1 MNILFDSLELIYGS
15 SEKPF
20 FLTDQNGNVLWKNR
34 RCGKTVIFTNGISGR
49 SKTEQVNIDG
59 EVFSAVARK
68 IDNNGKAY
76 YLWEAN
82 TLSDILALL
91 GCTDT
96 YAEVCYM
103 LAQMKS
109 DVAAAEDAAGG
120 QVPFLSIKRNVE
132 VLSELSG
139 VIYRK
144 ASASETLYFAE
155 EINKIANEANRI
167 MSKIPVVFK
176 VCRDDT
182 ADSDIAVNA
191 GQKLLY
197 TSVFS
202 IMRAMVRSSDR
213 KLFNLEISYENGFA
227 VMSSA
232 FSLKADTHKGMI
244 TDSFEMFCAKMYI
257 DSIGGQLSFSF
268 NDDCGQISLALP
280 KAKTTAFSSPV
291 FKADEKICEKLAGIF
306 MTDAAE
312 Q

>member
-20 FLTDQNGNVLWKNR
+20 FLTDRNGNVLWKNR
-34 RCGKTVIFTNGISGR
+34 RCGKTIIFTQGLGDPST
-49 SKTEQVNIDG
+49 TEQVNIDG
-59 EVFSAVARK
+59 EVFSAVSRK

-82 TLSDILALL
+82 TLTDILTLL

-120 QVPFLSIKRNVE
+120 KAPFLSIKRNVE

-144 ASASETLYFAE
+144 ASASGTLYFAE
-155 EINKIANEANRI
+155 EINRIANEANRI

-176 VCRDDT
+176 VSRDDT
-182 ADSDIAVNA
+182 AGNDIAVNA
-191 GQKLLY
+191 GQRLLY

-202 IMRAMVRSSDR
+202 ILRAMVRSSDR
-213 KLFNLEISYENGFA
+213 KLFNLDISADDGFA
-227 VMSSA
+227 VMTSA
-232 FSLKADTHKGMI
+232 FTLKPDTHKGMI

-257 DSIGGQLSFSF
+257 ESIGGQLRFSF
-268 NDDCGQISLALP
+268 NDDCGQIRLALP
-280 KAKTTAFSSPV
+280 KATATAFSSPV
-291 FKADEKICEKLAGIF
+291 FKADEKVCEKLAGIF